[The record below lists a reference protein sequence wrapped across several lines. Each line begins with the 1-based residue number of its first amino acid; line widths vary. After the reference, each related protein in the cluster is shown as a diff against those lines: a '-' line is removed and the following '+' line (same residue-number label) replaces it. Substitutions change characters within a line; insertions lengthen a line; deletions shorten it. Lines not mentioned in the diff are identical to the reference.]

1 MKKASF
7 LLIAL
12 LMIII
17 GYKSFFFVVDITEYA
32 IVTELGKPKKTV
44 KEPGVYFRIPFA
56 QQIIFFSK
64 KLMEYDAPPS
74 EILTKDKKTLVVD
87 NYCRWKIVEPL
98 KFYLAFRDVRSALAR
113 IDDIIYS
120 EMRIELGKHNLID
133 VVSDNRNEIMRNVT
147 KASRIKAKDFGIEII
162 DIRIKRADLPPEN
175 EKAVYARMKAER
187 ERIAKQYRSEGRE
200 EAQKIRARTEKERT
214 IILAEA
220 YRKVQKIKGDTDA
233 KVIKIYAEAFSQDPD
248 FYDFLKKLEVYE
260 QTFDDKT
267 KLFLSTDSYFFRLL
281 KEGTK

>member
-1 MKKASF
+1 MKKAIF

-12 LMIII
+12 IMLLV

-44 KEPGVYFRIPFA
+44 KEPGLYFRIPFV

-64 KLMEYDAPPS
+64 KLLEYDAPPS

-98 KFYLAFRDVRSALAR
+98 KFYLSFRDVRSALAR

-187 ERIAKQYRSEGRE
+187 ARIAKQYRSEGRE
-200 EAQKIRARTEKERT
+200 EAQKIRAKTEKERT

-220 YRKVQKIKGDTDA
+220 YRKVQRIKGDTDA
-233 KVIKIYAEAFSQDPD
+233 KVIKIYAEAYNLDPD

-260 QTFDDKT
+260 QTFDNKT
-267 KLFLSTDSYFFRLL
+267 KLFISTDSYFFKLL
-281 KEGTK
+281 KKGP